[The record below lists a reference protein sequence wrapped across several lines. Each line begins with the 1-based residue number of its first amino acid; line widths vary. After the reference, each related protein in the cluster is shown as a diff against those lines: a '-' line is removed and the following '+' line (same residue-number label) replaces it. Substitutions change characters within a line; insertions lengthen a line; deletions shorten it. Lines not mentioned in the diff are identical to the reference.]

1 MSIENYSEDTQK
13 KMVIGAALV
22 VQLCL
27 GSIYAWSIFKK
38 ALLAEPYLAS
48 DVNAS
53 LPFSVGLLSFAL
65 FMVWAGKLQ
74 DKMGPKRIA
83 TIGGILLGAGYIL
96 AGIPEFLG
104 ILEPTDPLLT
114 YWLVLTYGVIG
125 GAGIGFAYVCPIAA
139 LVKWFP
145 DIKGLITGIAVAGFG
160 AGALV
165 FAQVERILINDLNS
179 EPSIGFAFIFLGI
192 VYLIAVAG
200 SAQVLIN
207 PPEGYTRTVVV
218 NKVKEDTAPSV
229 DYEWREMIRTPQFYL
244 LWFMFAF
251 AASAGLMTIGN
262 VSPFVQAQ
270 NSAIDLIM
278 AANIVGF
285 LSIFNALGR
294 IVWGAT
300 SDRFG
305 RTITMAVMFAILG
318 TTMIIFGS
326 QTDVL
331 MLTIGASIIG
341 FCFGGNFA
349 LFPSSTADFFGTKN
363 VGNNYGFVFTAYGIA
378 GVFGPILAGTIVE
391 QTGGY
396 GQAFTIL
403 GILAYVAVVLAIVTE
418 FLQRSKE

>member
-1 MSIENYSEDTQK
+1 MSIENYSEETQK

-38 ALLAEPYLAS
+38 ALLATPYLTS
-48 DVNAS
+48 DVDAS

-96 AGIPEFLG
+96 AGIPDFLG
-104 ILEPTDPLLT
+104 IFEPNDPLLT
-114 YWLVLTYGVIG
+114 FWLVLTYGVIG

-160 AGALV
+160 AGALI
-165 FAQVERILINDLNS
+165 FAQVERILINDLSS
-179 EPSIGFAFIFLGI
+179 EPSVGFAFILLGI
-192 VYLIAVAG
+192 LYLIAVAG
-200 SAQVLIN
+200 SAQFLVN
-207 PPEGYTRTVVV
+207 PPENYTRAAAV
-218 NKVKEDTAPSV
+218 NSVKIDSTLSI

-244 LWFMFAF
+244 LWFMFAL

-270 NSAIDLIM
+270 NATIDGVM

-300 SDRFG
+300 SDRIG
-305 RTITMAVMFAILG
+305 RTITMAAMFAILG
-318 TTMIIFGS
+318 ITMIVFGS

-331 MLTIGASIIG
+331 LLTVGASIIG

-403 GILAYVAVVLAIVTE
+403 GILAFVAVILAIITE

>member
-1 MSIENYSEDTQK
+1 MSTEIISEDRQK
-13 KMVIGAALV
+13 YMVIGAALV

-38 ALLAEPYLAS
+38 ALLAVPYSAS

-53 LPFSVGLLSFAL
+53 LPFSIGLLSFAL
-65 FMVWAGKLQ
+65 VMIVAGRLQ
-74 DKMGPKRIA
+74 DQMGPKKIA
-83 TIGGILLGAGYIL
+83 TIGGILLGTGYLL
-96 AGIPEFLG
+96 AGLPEFLN
-104 ILEPTDPLLT
+104 IFAADDPLLT
-114 YWLVLTYGVIG
+114 IWLVLTYGVIG

-160 AGALV
+160 AGALI
-165 FAQVERILINDLNS
+165 FAQVERILINFGT
-179 EPSIGFAFIFLGI
+179 EPNIGFAFIILGI
-192 VYLIAVAG
+192 VYLIAVTG
-200 SAQVLIN
+200 SAQFLKN
-207 PPEGYTRTVVV
+207 PPEGYSRKAAVAKTSGDVT
-218 NKVKEDTAPSV
+218 PSV
-229 DYEWREMIRTPQFYL
+229 EYEWREMIYTPQFWL
-244 LWFMFAF
+244 LWFMFVL

-270 NSAIDLIM
+270 NTAIDGIM
-278 AANIVGF
+278 AANIVGV

-300 SDRFG
+300 SDRLG
-305 RTITMAVMFAILG
+305 RTITMATMFAILG
-318 TTMIIFGS
+318 ITMILFGS

-331 MLTIGASIIG
+331 LLTIGAAIIG

-363 VGNNYGFVFTAYGIA
+363 VGSNYGFVFTAYGIA

-396 GQAFTIL
+396 GSAFFIL
-403 GILAYVAVVLAIVTE
+403 GVLAFVAVILALVSEY
-418 FLQRSKE
+418 LQRAKK

>member
-1 MSIENYSEDTQK
+1 M
-13 KMVIGAALV
+13 
-22 VQLCL
+22 
-27 GSIYAWSIFKK
+27 
-38 ALLAEPYLAS
+38 
-48 DVNAS
+48 
-53 LPFSVGLLSFAL
+53 FAL
-65 FMVWAGKLQ
+65 
-74 DKMGPKRIA
+74 
-83 TIGGILLGAGYIL
+83 
-96 AGIPEFLG
+96 
-104 ILEPTDPLLT
+104 
-114 YWLVLTYGVIG
+114 
-125 GAGIGFAYVCPIAA
+125 
-139 LVKWFP
+139 
-145 DIKGLITGIAVAGFG
+145 
-160 AGALV
+160 
-165 FAQVERILINDLNS
+165 
-179 EPSIGFAFIFLGI
+179 
-192 VYLIAVAG
+192 
-200 SAQVLIN
+200 
-207 PPEGYTRTVVV
+207 
-218 NKVKEDTAPSV
+218 
-229 DYEWREMIRTPQFYL
+229 
-244 LWFMFAF
+244 

-270 NSAIDLIM
+270 NSAIDLTM

-300 SDRFG
+300 SDRVG